1 MSTGGPSDR
10 QHAQNTSESGG
21 RNSRP
26 IRQTHVPS
34 SGSRSG
40 EPPNLTAY
48 SDTPR
53 YDLATVVQLVGVRPM
68 ILWGWEQSLGIPA
81 PTRVNEDAGNTVR
94 RYSERDL
101 VASLWLREQILN
113 GTPPPEAAARLRAAQ
128 RPTAGDNEEWN
139 ASASGQR
146 LRGPVYSGPLPDSF
160 VPPQRSPNR
169 TRPLSDVDR
178 APLGLGSAESMG
190 PPRVSY
196 RQELG
201 EGPSESYGS
210 TPSRSHVWVSPLS
223 GPLGGRQSLSNPVAS
238 AISGVVS
245 GSVPPTMAAGPLT
258 GQLGSGVEGRAA
270 FPITSGPLPP
280 PAVLPDSPPV
290 GSWTNGG
297 TGRSVAWTPVPGA
310 VSTTST
316 STHGREV
323 RNLMPQLLRAFANF
337 DTLGANHIVE
347 EALSSRSVE
356 TVCVTLLQPA
366 LARVRDQ
373 WASHQVSVPEE
384 RFATNYVRGLLMA
397 MFYQTPE
404 RVEAPTVWVGCGPRE
419 THDIHALVL
428 AVFLRRA
435 GLRAVYLGQDIDGA
449 ELVEEARKRRP
460 ALVAISVTST
470 QRIRALA
477 RIAKAINQLDTP
489 RPVPVFI
496 GPIFARNP
504 ELQRK
509 INGLYLGDDMGTATY
524 HAKKLLGMDAP
535 TVG

>member
-10 QHAQNTSESGG
+10 QYVQNTAESGG
-21 RNSRP
+21 RTSRP
-26 IRQTHVPS
+26 IRQTQAPS

-40 EPPNLTAY
+40 EPPNLAAY

-81 PTRVNEDAGNTVR
+81 PTRINEDAGNTVR

-113 GTPPPEAAARLRAAQ
+113 GAPPPEAAARLRAAQ
-128 RPTAGDNEEWN
+128 RPIAGDKEEWD
-139 ASASGQR
+139 ASDSGQR
-146 LRGPVYSGPLPDSF
+146 VRGPVYSGPLPDSF

-178 APLGLGSAESMG
+178 APLGLGSAEPVG
-190 PPRVSY
+190 PTRVGY
-196 RQELG
+196 GQNLG
-201 EGPSESYGS
+201 EGPSESYGNA
-210 TPSRSHVWVSPLS
+210 PSRGQVWVSPLS
-223 GPLGGRQSLSNPVAS
+223 GPLGGRRSLSSPGVS
-238 AISGVVS
+238 VVS
-245 GSVPPTMAAGPLT
+245 GSLPSAVAAGPLT
-258 GQLGSGVEGRAA
+258 GQLGSGVESRAA
-270 FPITSGPLPP
+270 LPITSGPLPP
-280 PAVLPDSPPV
+280 PPVLPNVSST
-290 GSWTNGG
+290 GSWTSGG
-297 TGRSVAWTPVPGA
+297 MSRGVAWTPVPGT

-323 RNLMPQLLRAFANF
+323 RNLMPQLLRAFASF

-356 TVCVTLLQPA
+356 TICVTLLLPA

-373 WASHQVSVPEE
+373 WASHQLSVPEE
-384 RFATNYVRGLLMA
+384 RFATNYVRGLLLA

-419 THDIHALVL
+419 MHDVHALVL

-435 GLRAVYLGQDIDGA
+435 GLRVVYLGQDVDGA

-460 ALVAISVTST
+460 ALVALSVTSS
-470 QRIRALA
+470 QRIRSLA
-477 RIAKAINQLDTP
+477 RVAKAINQLDTP

-535 TVG
+535 TIG